1 MKYPKY
7 PKIKIY
13 LKSNFEKNILKVL
26 NYSGMEYSPFSCE
39 KNVHISEMGSII
51 HLDKASGGYGLYA
64 NFKEI
69 SFFDLFTSKNK
80 AEDNKF
86 VIFIS
91 RLFQS
96 PFKVIAD
103 YDVPNDLV
111 FDTERYLELFF
122 GMCKD
127 VLISDIIIM
136 GNEETYY
143 DIQTFKNPVRN
154 SLAAIIGDTYSF
166 TSGIY
171 FIAKLLNNIL
181 DEEETTI
188 IYTDIKTLEPLKPFF
203 DYTDNAR
210 WDFYY
215 SLAEALNK
223 TGKVDVLVRC
233 RGYFIAIT
241 IQPNEILMVPYLP
254 HKVKKT
260 EDAEGTD
267 IPFYAELLTK
277 MCRGIAISDFE
288 TFFNRSDDVYIAWP
302 PSKQYSF
309 LPPKDL

>member
-7 PKIKIY
+7 PEIKIY
-13 LKSNFEKNILKVL
+13 LKSNFEANIVKVL
-26 NYSGMEYSPFSCE
+26 NYPGMEYKPFGSEENVQVSE
-39 KNVHISEMGSII
+39 KGDIISFN
-51 HLDKASGGYGLYA
+51 KALGGYALHA
-64 NFKEI
+64 HFKEL
-69 SFFDLFTSKNK
+69 SFFDVFTTQNK
-80 AEDNKF
+80 TEDNKF
-86 VIFIS
+86 VIFFS

-103 YDVPNDLV
+103 YDVPNDLI
-111 FDTERYLELFF
+111 FDTERYLDLIF

-127 VLISDIIIM
+127 ALISDIVVM

-166 TSGIY
+166 TTAIY

-188 IYTDIKTLEPLKPFF
+188 IYTDTKTLEPLKPFF
-203 DYTDNAR
+203 DYTDDAR

-215 SLAEALNK
+215 DLS
-223 TGKVDVLVRC
+223 KVFNETKKIDVLVRH
-233 RGYFIAIT
+233 RGYFITIT

-254 HKVKKT
+254 HKAKKT

-267 IPFYAELLTK
+267 IQFYTELLTK

-288 TFFNRSDDVYIAWP
+288 TFFNRPDSVYVPWP

-309 LPPKDL
+309 LPPKEK